1 MGAFEP
7 PLILRGCPCSSLLI
21 VFSGL
26 LSKMDLRSF
35 KLHFIEH
42 TSDVLVR
49 GRREQHARN
58 QSSAGTRAAQQKFLS
73 SRFHKWLK
81 TRMGELAPMVEDANA
96 GELLNSMGMGN
107 LAYEGDP
114 YPADDDPDAMASA
127 DAQMGANMDG
137 AAADAAESGAEALMA
152 AADADDAEAEA
163 DADVDAM
170 EADEQD
176 LD

>member
-1 MGAFEP
+1 
-7 PLILRGCPCSSLLI
+7 
-21 VFSGL
+21 
-26 LSKMDLRSF
+26 MDLRSF

-58 QSSAGTRAAQQKFLS
+58 QAGAATRAAQQKRLLG
-73 SRFHKWLK
+73 RFHSWLK
-81 TRMGELAPMVEDANA
+81 TRMAELAPMVEDANA
-96 GELLNSMGMGN
+96 GALLNSMGMMG
-107 LAYEGDP
+107 AYDP
-114 YPADDDPDAMASA
+114 YPGDEDADAAANA
-127 DAQMGANMDG
+127 DAQMDAAGANMDG

-163 DADVDAM
+163 DADADAM

-176 LD
+176 EE